1 MSLYSELIEAGIPTS
16 NYYSD
21 LYFPITDRSQHILD
35 RFPTEKSIATTFI
48 NQVQGGRW
56 CDVPF
61 AYLPYYWERLE
72 EKSA

>member
-21 LYFPITDRSQHILD
+21 LYFPITD
-35 RFPTEKSIATTFI
+35 
-48 NQVQGGRW
+48 GW
-56 CDVPF
+56 WYDVPF
-61 AYLPYYWERLE
+61 AYLPYWERLE